1 MKIIANYQNVSY
13 FFYENIKVMILNCG
27 LRIAFIRMI
36 LTKNLDFQ
44 AFIFSKN

>member
-1 MKIIANYQNVSY
+1 MKIIANYRNVTY
-13 FFYENIKVMILNCG
+13 FFYENTKVMILNCG

-36 LTKNLDFQ
+36 LTKNIDFQ